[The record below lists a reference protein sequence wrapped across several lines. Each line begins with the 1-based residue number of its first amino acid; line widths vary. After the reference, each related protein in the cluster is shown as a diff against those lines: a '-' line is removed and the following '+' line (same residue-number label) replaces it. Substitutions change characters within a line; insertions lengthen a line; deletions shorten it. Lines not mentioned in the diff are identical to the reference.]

1 MDQLYIV
8 MLVVLGILA
17 ILDLVVG
24 VTNDAVNFLNSAIGS
39 KAVSFK
45 TIMLVA
51 SIGIAVGAVF
61 SSGMMEIARDGIV
74 TPSMFS
80 FNDIM
85 IIFFAVMVADVL
97 LLDVF
102 NSIGLPTSTTVSI
115 IFELLGA
122 GVCLALIKIYF
133 LDQNNDIYDF
143 INTKKAGEI
152 VYSILLSVGL
162 SFALGGLVQYLS
174 RLVFTFHY
182 EKKLKYFGAIFGGL
196 AFTAI
201 FYFLFIK
208 GIGGTPL
215 SSKIVE
221 NIFTGA
227 TQDALSQLNS
237 YYHSNFATLEEVL
250 KAKKGF
256 LIFNE
261 NGSLCEINLT
271 FKGYLEHY
279 YLKIIGLGLV
289 FFTLLSFLLS
299 SVFKVNIL
307 RIIIIMGTFSLAM
320 AFAGN
325 DLVNFIG
332 VPLAAFEAYNI
343 FSDAGGTNAKTFM
356 MGDLAKDDIVAN
368 IYYLILAGIVMV
380 ITLWTSKKAKSV
392 IETGVN
398 LSRQGDGVEKFDPNF
413 LSRFIVRSGIY
424 LGQGINYFLPEK
436 LQLQIDKR
444 FDKVDLNKKD
454 KIDAP
459 AFDMVR
465 ASVNLIVASILISVG
480 TSMKLPL
487 STTYVTF
494 MVAMGTSFADRAWDR
509 ESAVYRIAGVFNV
522 IGGWFITAFFA
533 FLGGFV
539 LALLLY
545 LGEAFAF
552 LGIVVLLSI
561 LLYKS
566 SKRFN
571 KKEKEEIELKKL
583 KREDIVTINEVINES
598 SDQISRVLSSI
609 NKLYS
614 NVIDNLGMQELGK
627 LKENKKTLKKLEKE
641 IDELKSNIYFF
652 IKNLDETSLEA
663 SKFYVVI
670 LGYLQDLIQSSEFVT
685 NNSYNHVNN
694 NHKQLKFNQIR
705 DLKSIDNELSIL
717 YSGLETIF
725 KNKDF
730 DEINNVLNEKG
741 KISAHISDLLAKQ
754 IERIRT
760 IETSPKNSKLYLGI
774 LLETNDLVNNTM
786 RLLDLF
792 VEFNNH
798 VKSKK

>member
-24 VTNDAVNFLNSAIGS
+24 VSNDAVNFLNSAIGS

-45 TIMLVA
+45 TIMIVA
-51 SIGIAVGAVF
+51 SVGIAIGAVF
-61 SSGMMEIARDGIV
+61 SSGMMEIAREGII
-74 TPSMFS
+74 TPHMFS

-85 IIFFAVMVADVL
+85 IIFLAVMVADIL

-122 GVCLALIKIYF
+122 GVCIAIIKIYY
-133 LDQNNDIYDF
+133 LDQPYSILDF
-143 INTKKAGEI
+143 IDESQTSRI
-152 VYSILLSVGL
+152 VYSIILSVGL
-162 SFALGGLVQYLS
+162 SFALGSFIQFIS

-208 GIGGTPL
+208 GISDTPF
-215 SSKIVE
+215 SKSIVE
-221 NIFTGA
+221 QIYSGSKAEMLYKLNEFYNTNFT
-227 TQDALSQLNS
+227 TIEQL
-237 YYHSNFATLEEVL
+237 L

-256 LIFNE
+256 FKITE
-261 NGSLCEINLT
+261 NGLNIVANLT

-279 YLKIIGLGLV
+279 YLKILGVGFV
-289 FFTLLSFLLS
+289 FFTLLSYLLS
-299 SVFKVNIL
+299 NVLKINIL
-307 RIIIIMGTFSLAM
+307 RLIIIAGTFSLAM

-332 VPLAAFEAYNI
+332 VPLAAIEGFKI
-343 FSDAGGTNAKTFM
+343 FSESGSQNPKTFM
-356 MGDLAKDDIVAN
+356 MTDLANDDIVAP
-368 IYYLILAGIVMV
+368 IYYLIIAGFVMV

-392 IETGVN
+392 IETELS
-398 LSRQGDGVEKFDPNF
+398 LSRQSDGVEKFDPNF

-424 LGQGINYFLPEK
+424 MGQGINYFLPEK

-533 FLGGFV
+533 FFGAFV
-539 LALLLY
+539 IVGILY
-545 LGEAFAF
+545 IGEVFAF
-552 LGIVVLLSI
+552 FGIIVLFSI
-561 LLYKS
+561 LLYKN
-566 SKRFN
+566 SKNFT
-571 KKEKEEIELKKL
+571 KKSAEKEELKKL
-583 KREDIVTINEVINES
+583 KREDIVTINEVIYES

-730 DEINNVLNEKG
+730 DEINIVLSEKG